1 MSKDIRF
8 HNYLYRLRRM
18 RRLSQK
24 QFATLLGLRSREVI
38 GLYERGRRLPPLRI
52 ALSMEIVL
60 GTKLSEIYLDLYR
73 DLGLEA
79 VDREGR
85 LPGRYTRDIRGR
97 VLGKD

>member
-8 HNYLYRLRRM
+8 KNYLYRLRRM

-24 QFATLLGLRSREVI
+24 QFAALLGLRSREVI
-38 GLYERGRRLPPLRI
+38 GLYEHGRRLPPLRI

-79 VDREGR
+79 VDREDR
-85 LPGRYTRDIRGR
+85 LPGRSTRDIRGR

>member
-1 MSKDIRF
+1 MSKDIHF
-8 HNYLYRLRRM
+8 KNYLYRLRRM

-24 QFATLLGLRSREVI
+24 QFAALLGLRSREVI
-38 GLYERGRRLPPLRI
+38 GHYEGGRRLPPLRI

-79 VDREGR
+79 VDREDR

>member
-1 MSKDIRF
+1 MSKDIQF

-24 QFATLLGLRSREVI
+24 QFAALLGLRSREVI

-60 GTKLSEIYLDLYR
+60 GTKLSR
-73 DLGLEA
+73 S
-79 VDREGR
+79 
-85 LPGRYTRDIRGR
+85 T
-97 VLGKD
+97 